1 MGIIKLNGIDYPGGG
16 GGGGTTVIAN
26 PADPPTQTLNT
37 IQIGSTV
44 YELPTGGNGTPLVQI
59 RGARPT
65 EDAVSTTVTI
75 TQV

>member
-1 MGIIKLNGIDYPGGG
+1 MGIIKLNGIDYPSGG

-44 YELPTGGNGTPLVQI
+44 YELPTSGNGTPLVQI